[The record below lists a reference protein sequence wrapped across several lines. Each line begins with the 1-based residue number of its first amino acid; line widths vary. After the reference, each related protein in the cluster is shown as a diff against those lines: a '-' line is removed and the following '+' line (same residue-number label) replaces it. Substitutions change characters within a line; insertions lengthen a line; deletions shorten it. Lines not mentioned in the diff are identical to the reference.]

1 MILYTGVVENR
12 NDPACLGRCQVR
24 VVGLHSENKKD
35 LPSELLPWA
44 FPMQPVTSAAMNG
57 IGHSP
62 TGPVEGTWVIIMF
75 RDEEK
80 QQPIMLGTIGGVP
93 QDTKIGTNYLND
105 GDDYLL
111 KSEGVNSA
119 GQPPKSDSAWDLFGG
134 SMSTIQSL
142 IKDVVNAATGNTNA
156 VPTEQFLGVLTEDQF
171 EKYKIAVAR
180 LETTSEPGGDLEFST
195 KGKLGGQNY
204 GAVSAE
210 GRVGK
215 YQLSGPA
222 LTQLGYVSPVLNS
235 NGELEDCSN
244 QKLADDSVWEG
255 RGGIKSLSDYLGNAD
270 AQENI
275 MKEWTNF
282 QYEELKRLDII
293 TDSTDPKKIT
303 GYLQASHPAGA
314 KRALALVNNQD
325 IQDGYGNTT
334 TDLYK
339 NGYASQEGDQ
349 PKTLPQNVPQGVD
362 PEAVPIGET
371 KADGTPST
379 GTATEVIFGF
389 QDASGVY
396 PLKDHLNEPDTNRL
410 ARHDNLKK
418 TIVELKDAT
427 KSEKVPTAIT
437 KATWNQPKSPYNARY
452 PFNHVYQSE
461 SGHVQEFDDT
471 PNNERI
477 HLYHTKGT
485 FTEIDCNG
493 SQVNKI
499 VGDGYQIID
508 RNGYVYI
515 KGAHNLTVDGTT
527 NIMFRSDA
535 NIEVTGNAKIYCK
548 NDVDMRVSGKMDLA
562 VAEDLN
568 IECKNLNIKTN
579 EDLTVNVE
587 VDSYLVTQGNLNLY
601 SNNNLYITS
610 VGNLHNYAKGN
621 LFLSA
626 DLSLNMLA
634 DDALN
639 ISSTAGSINLFSEA
653 NINVRASST
662 LNLRGNAVAQRS
674 VGRFDIFG
682 GGSLQLGGTPLNLN
696 SGGFGAAPPSTVAI
710 AELAEEA
717 GDPEVTALEE
727 PEGRE
732 DPVNAKFEHLTTP
745 PRFSAGAQYFETP
758 DEGDPSDYI
767 KRQKEL
773 GQNPN
778 PPAANR
784 PPKTTESTVVEA
796 VPPDGKLVSCDTFKE
811 MTEFPLN
818 TKLSANF
825 YLGDY
830 LPGGGKGYICVA
842 RSPHKLVDVP
852 QRGLKK
858 ADIICNLKA
867 HAENVME
874 ALIRIVPKNDL
885 LITSGQR
892 QLGFVRGESPTS
904 QHIIGMA
911 VDICL
916 AKTPT
921 DRKKHY
927 DLIQQIA
934 ASVPH
939 DQLILEFDEPPGASS
954 KQVWIHISYNPQG
967 KNRSQKFTM
976 NQHKTAGQGFKLLA

>member
-12 NDPACLGRCQVR
+12 NDPTCLGRCQVR

-35 LPSELLPWA
+35 LPTELLPWA

-80 QQPIMLGTIGGVP
+80 QQPIMLGTIGGIP

-105 GDDYLL
+105 GDDYLI

-119 GQPPKSDSAWDLFGG
+119 GQPPKADSTWDLFGG
-134 SMSTIQSL
+134 SNSTVQSL
-142 IKDVVNAATGNTNA
+142 IKNVVDAATGSTRA
-156 VPTEQFLGVLTEDQF
+156 VPSEQYLGVLTQDQF
-171 EKYKIAVAR
+171 DKYKVAVGR
-180 LETTSEPGGDLEFST
+180 LESTSEPGGELEFST

-204 GAVSAE
+204 GAISAE

-215 YQLSGPA
+215 YQLTGPA

-244 QKLADDSVWEG
+244 QKLADDSIWEG
-255 RGGIKSLSDYLGNAD
+255 RGGIKSLSDYLGNAEV
-270 AQENI
+270 QENI

-282 QYEELKRLDII
+282 NYEELKRLQII
-293 TDSTDPKKIT
+293 TDATDPKEIT
-303 GYLQASHPAGA
+303 GYLQASHPDGA
-314 KRALALVNNQD
+314 KRALALNNNQD

-349 PKTLPQNVPQGVD
+349 PKTLPQNIPQGVD
-362 PEAVPIGET
+362 KNAVPIGET
-371 KADGTPST
+371 KPDGTPST
-379 GTATEVIFGF
+379 GTANEVIFGF

-396 PLKDHLNEPDTNRL
+396 PLKEHLNEADTNRL
-410 ARHDNLKK
+410 ARHDNLNK
-418 TIVELKDAT
+418 TIVALKDAT
-427 KSEKVPTAIT
+427 KSEKIPLAIT

-461 SGHVQEFDDT
+461 SGHFQEFDDT

-493 SQVNKI
+493 TQVNKI
-499 VGDGYQIID
+499 VGDGYEIID
-508 RNGYVYI
+508 RNGYVYV
-515 KGAHNLTVDGTT
+515 KGAYNLTVDGST
-527 NIMFRSDA
+527 NIFFRSDA

-568 IECKNLNIKTN
+568 IECKNFNLKTN
-579 EDLTVNVE
+579 ESATINTSLKYNVISSDDVNINGKTNIYLT
-587 VDSYLVTQGNLNLY
+587 ST
-601 SNNNLYITS
+601 
-610 VGNLHNYAKGN
+610 GNLHHYAKGN
-621 LFLSA
+621 LFLTSKLSTNIKSTNNLNLSSA
-626 DLSLNMLA
+626 SSA
-634 DDALN
+634 VN
-639 ISSTAGSINLFSEA
+639 IFSESNV
-653 NINVRASST
+653 NIRASST
-662 LNLRGNAVAQRS
+662 LNLRGAAVAQRS
-674 VGRFDIFG
+674 SGRFDIFG

-696 SGGFGAAPPSTVAI
+696 SGGFGAAPPSDIPTAVEAF
-710 AELAEEA
+710 EA
-717 GDPEVTALEE
+717 GEFEVKALEA
-727 PEGRE
+727 PEGKE
-732 DPVNAKFEHLTTP
+732 EPVNSKFEHLSTP

-758 DEGDPSDYI
+758 DEGDPSEFI

-773 GQNPN
+773 GQQPN
-778 PPAANR
+778 PPAAER
-784 PPKTTESTVVEA
+784 PPKTTESVVVEA
-796 VPPDGKLVSCDTFKE
+796 VPPDGKIVSCETFKQ

-825 YLGDY
+825 YLADY

-852 QRGLKK
+852 QRNLTK

-874 ALIRIVPKNDL
+874 SLIKIVPKSDL
-885 LITSGQR
+885 LVTSGQR
-892 QLGFVRGESPTS
+892 QLGYVDGESPNS
-904 QHIIGMA
+904 QHIVGQA
-911 VDICL
+911 VDIVL

-927 DLIQQIA
+927 DLIQKIA

-939 DQLILEFDEPPGASS
+939 DQLILEFDEGKSG
-954 KQVWIHISYNPQG
+954 KICWIHISYNPQG
-967 KNRSQKFTM
+967 RNRSQKFTM
-976 NQHKTAGQGFKLLA
+976 NRHKTTGQGFQLLA

>member
-80 QQPIMLGTIGGVP
+80 QQPIMLGTIGGIP

-119 GQPPKSDSAWDLFGG
+119 GQPPKSDSAWDLMGG

-180 LETTSEPGGDLEFST
+180 LETTSEPGGPLEFST
-195 KGKLGGQNY
+195 KGILGGQNY

-349 PKTLPQNVPQGVD
+349 PKTLPQTVPQGVD
-362 PEAVPIGET
+362 PDAVPIGET

-379 GTATEVIFGF
+379 GTANEVIFGF

-493 SQVNKI
+493 TQVNKI

-515 KGAHNLTVDGTT
+515 KGAHNLTVDGST

-601 SNNNLYITS
+601 SNENLYITS
-610 VGNLHNYAKGN
+610 IGNLHNYAKGN
-621 LFLSA
+621 LFLQS
-626 DLSLNMLA
+626 DFSTNLLSK
-634 DDALN
+634 DEVN
-639 ISSTAGSINLFSEA
+639 ITSTAVMSIFSEE

-662 LNLRGNAVAQRS
+662 LNLRGSAVAQRS
-674 VGRFDIFG
+674 SGRFDIFSG
-682 GGSLQLGGTPLNLN
+682 GNLNLGGSIINLN
-696 SGGFGAAPPSTVAI
+696 SGGFGAAPPIDVFQAVK
-710 AELAEEA
+710 AEEA

-778 PPAANR
+778 PPAASR

-825 YLGDY
+825 YLADY

-852 QRGLKK
+852 ERGLKK
-858 ADIICNLKA
+858 ADIVCNLKA

-885 LITSGQR
+885 LVTSGQR
-892 QLGFVRGESPTS
+892 QLGFVRGESPSS
-904 QHIIGMA
+904 QHITGMA

-927 DLIQQIA
+927 DLVQQIA

-939 DQLILEFDEPPGASS
+939 DQLILEYDEPPGTTS
-954 KQVWIHISYNPQG
+954 KCVWIHISYNPQG

-976 NQHKTAGQGFKLLA
+976 NQHHTVGQGFKLLA

>member
-35 LPSELLPWA
+35 LPTELLPWA
-44 FPMQPVTSAAMNG
+44 YPMQPVTSAAMNG

-80 QQPIMLGTIGGVP
+80 QQPIMLGTIGGIP

-105 GDDYLL
+105 GDDYLI
-111 KSEGVNSA
+111 KTEGVNSA
-119 GQPPKSDSAWDLFGG
+119 GQPPKEDTAWELAGG

-142 IKDVVNAATGNTNA
+142 IKSVVDAATGSSDA
-156 VPTEQFLGVLTEDQF
+156 VPSEQYLGVLTQDQF
-171 EKYKIAVAR
+171 EKYKVGVAR
-180 LETTSEPGGDLEFST
+180 LETTSEPGGELEFST

-215 YQLSGPA
+215 YQLTGPA
-222 LTQLGYVSPVLNS
+222 LTQLGYVSPVLNA

-255 RGGIKSLSDYLGNAD
+255 RGGVKSLADFLGNAD
-270 AQENI
+270 VQENI

-282 QYEELKRLDII
+282 NYEELKRLDII
-293 TDSTDPKKIT
+293 TDKTDPKEIT
-303 GYLQASHPAGA
+303 GFLQASHPDGA
-314 KRALALVNNQD
+314 KRALALINKQD

-362 PEAVPIGET
+362 KGAVPIGET
-371 KADGTPST
+371 KPDGTPST
-379 GTATEVIFGF
+379 GTANEVVFGF

-396 PLKDHLNEPDTNRL
+396 PLKEYLNEPDTNRL

-418 TIVELKDAT
+418 TIVALKDAT
-427 KSEKVPTAIT
+427 KSEKIPLAIT

-477 HLYHTKGT
+477 HIYHAKGT
-485 FTEIDCNG
+485 FVEIDANG
-493 SQVNKI
+493 TQVNKI
-499 VGDGYQIID
+499 VGDGYEIID
-508 RNGYVYI
+508 RNGYVYV
-515 KGAHNLTVDGTT
+515 KGAYNLTVDGST
-527 NIMFRSDA
+527 NIFFRSDA

-579 EDLTVNVE
+579 ETMKVNTETDFFV
-587 VDSYLVTQGNLNLY
+587 VTKGNLNLY
-601 SNNNLYITS
+601 SKDNFYLTS
-610 VGNLHNYAKGN
+610 IGNLHHYAKGN
-621 LFLSA
+621 LFLQS
-626 DLSLNMLA
+626 DLSTNLLSKSQV
-634 DDALN
+634 N
-639 ISSTAGSINLFSEA
+639 ITSKNVMSIFSEG
-653 NINVRASST
+653 NINVRASAT
-662 LNLRGNAVAQRS
+662 LNLRGDAVAQRS
-674 VGRFDIFG
+674 TGRFDIFG
-682 GGSLQLGGTPLNLN
+682 GGSLQLGGTPTNIN
-696 SGGFGAAPPSTVAI
+696 SGGFGAAPPSTVNQA
-710 AELAEEA
+710 ATAQEA
-717 GDPEVTALEE
+717 GFPSVTALEK
-727 PEGRE
+727 PEGKE
-732 DPVNAKFEHLTTP
+732 EPVNSKFEHLTTS

-758 DEGDPSDYI
+758 DEGDPSEYL

-773 GQNPN
+773 GQAPN

-784 PPKTTESTVVEA
+784 PPKQTESVVVEA
-796 VPPDGKLVSCDTFKE
+796 VPPDGKVVSCDTFKQ

-825 YLGDY
+825 YIGDY

-852 QRGLKK
+852 EQNLTK
-858 ADIICNLKA
+858 ADIVCNMKA

-874 ALIRIVPKNDL
+874 ALIKIVPKNEL
-885 LITSGQR
+885 LVTSGLR
-892 QLGFVRGESPTS
+892 QKGFVRGESSTS
-904 QHIIGMA
+904 QHIQGCA
-911 VDICL
+911 VDIVL

-927 DLIQQIA
+927 DLIQRIA

-939 DQLILEFDEPPGASS
+939 DQLILEFDEPPGAGS
-954 KQVWIHISYNPQG
+954 KIVWIHLSYNPKG

-976 NQHKTAGQGFKLLA
+976 NQHRTTGQGFKLLA